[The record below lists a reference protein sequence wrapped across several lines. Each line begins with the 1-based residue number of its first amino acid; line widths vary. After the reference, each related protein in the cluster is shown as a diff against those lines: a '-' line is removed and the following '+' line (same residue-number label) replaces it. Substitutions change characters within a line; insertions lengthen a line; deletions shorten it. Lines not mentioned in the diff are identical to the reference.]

1 MITSNAL
8 VANDSLQRLLPNLRS
23 WFRGLLALAQNPGY
37 AFRTFRR
44 NPGFALA
51 AVLILALGIAA
62 NGAVFTVVN
71 AILLR
76 PLPFHHPQQLACSRK
91 TAPAAYPKQ
100 SIRCSQAIEE
110 RCSNPIGTSGGLRG
124 IILRQKF
131 GAGAQVRSADRG
143 CSRIGQAESNRVTSG
158 CRRSAWNWL
167 GGTSRPSG
175 RHIKLERSNCGD
187 NAKI

>member
-91 TAPAAYPKQ
+91 KTAPAAYPKQ

-110 RCSNPIGTSGGLRG
+110 RCSNPIGNSGGLRG

-131 GAGAQVRSADRG
+131 GAGSAG
-143 CSRIGQAESNRVTSG
+143 AV
-158 CRRSAWNWL
+158 
-167 GGTSRPSG
+167 SRPRLLPNRAS
-175 RHIKLERSNCGD
+175 RK
-187 NAKI
+187 